1 MHRNALSFCG
11 MIIVEKVNEKKS
23 ISFKSFHYILLKFI
37 LILLLKE
44 ALTVVGCFFHL
55 RKVVV
60 YLSKLTIKQK
70 KFADEYIISG
80 NAYQSAINAGYS
92 DNYAKA
98 QSSKMLENVG
108 IKSYIE
114 ERMKELDEESIADQK
129 EVLQYLTRVMRGKET
144 EEVLASVGNFEQ
156 EIKNISVGAKDR
168 IKAAELIGKRYSL
181 WTDRVEVDSDLTI
194 VFEDDY
200 GE

>member
-1 MHRNALSFCG
+1 M
-11 MIIVEKVNEKKS
+11 
-23 ISFKSFHYILLKFI
+23 
-37 LILLLKE
+37 
-44 ALTVVGCFFHL
+44 
-55 RKVVV
+55 V

-80 NAYQSAINAGYS
+80 NASEAALKAGYKNEVS
-92 DNYAKA
+92 GR
-98 QSSKMLENVG
+98 ENLQKPTV
-108 IKSYIE
+108 KSYIE